1 MTGILIERGHS
12 DTGGCEDE
20 DRHWGGVSMSQGT
33 GQMASRPWE
42 AKGEAGTEPSTQLAD
57 T

>member
-1 MTGILIERGHS
+1 MTGVLIERGHS

-20 DRHWGGVSMSQGT
+20 DRRWGGVSMSQGT
-33 GQMASRPWE
+33 VQMASRPWE